1 MLYSS
6 VMFQEKTALSDLQ
19 HLATPELASDKCF
32 GVLHG
37 EGVLVLEEEDISRLV
52 HLGCYGKGIFS
63 RSAPAH
69 HRLPQ
74 LSELVRPSKRKRSE
88 TVGGA
93 ARVSSS
99 TDSEN
104 SSGLAAAGWVDKI
117 KCLEAVELARLGLH
131 SEWKSEKED
140 LAQKSDKSQA
150 IAEQA
155 SSVCGVESSDSEMKE
170 DTKKSAEASSVE
182 KSYDDFIHR
191 IKELRKTDPFPV
203 KEHLQLTSEEATY
216 LAVELN
222 ILQVS
227 STDKTPLNSET
238 LWSHFLE
245 ANGRFVER
253 YTAYR
258 YYRSKGWVPKS
269 GLKFGVDFLLYKEG
283 PSFYHST
290 YAVIVSLVE
299 DSESGLESVSGPPQS
314 GLTWREVIALDR
326 VNEAAGKEMI
336 VCFVMKPPSLSQQD
350 MKLPGCVDSLQVRE
364 VFVKRWVPE
373 KERENK

>member
-1 MLYSS
+1 
-6 VMFQEKTALSDLQ
+6 MFEVKKTAPSPTSE
-19 HLATPELASDKCF
+19 HLTTPELASDKCS

-37 EGVLVLEEEDISRLV
+37 QGVLVLEEKDISRLV
-52 HLGCYGKGIFS
+52 HLGCYGKRVFS
-63 RSAPAH
+63 RSAPTH

-88 TVGGA
+88 TVGVA

-104 SSGLAAAGWVDKI
+104 SSGLAAAGRVDMI

-131 SEWKSEKED
+131 SEWKSEKEN
-140 LAQKSDKSQA
+140 LAQKSDKNQA

-170 DTKKSAEASSVE
+170 DTKKSTEARSVE
-182 KSYDDFIHR
+182 KSYRDFIQR

-222 ILQVS
+222 VLQVL

-290 YAVIVSLVE
+290 YTVIVSLVE
-299 DSESGLESVSGPPQS
+299 DSEAGLESVSGHPQS

-326 VNEAAGKEMI
+326 VNKAAGKEMI
-336 VCFVMKPPSLSQQD
+336 VCFVVKPPSLSQQD